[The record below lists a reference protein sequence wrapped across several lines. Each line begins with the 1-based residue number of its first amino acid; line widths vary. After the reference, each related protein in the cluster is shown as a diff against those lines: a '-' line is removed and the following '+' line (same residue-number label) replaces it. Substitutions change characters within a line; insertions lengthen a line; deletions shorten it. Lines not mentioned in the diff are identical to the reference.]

1 MDLPSYELP
10 VVETPT
16 DRQIRRAGRESS
28 ILGTRFCKSGLSTPA
43 SSTALSG
50 QIVLEESQMKRLIL
64 LATLVTAMAALA
76 PAAFA
81 DDVMDADAVESL
93 LSGEEVG
100 HKVGWGVV

>member
-1 MDLPSYELP
+1 
-10 VVETPT
+10 
-16 DRQIRRAGRESS
+16 
-28 ILGTRFCKSGLSTPA
+28 
-43 SSTALSG
+43 
-50 QIVLEESQMKRLIL
+50 MKRLIL